1 MDAVGSD
8 FPPLLKGTDVA
19 LRALEPSDAPLL
31 AQAASESRE
40 TYQFS
45 PVPQGDES
53 ARDYV
58 RKALNQ
64 KTAGERFPYAIIW
77 RNRVVGTSSYM
88 DFKSWTRPGQPPHHS
103 PDVVEIGYTWLASS
117 AQRTGC
123 NTEAKLL
130 LLEYAFEVWKVER
143 VSFRTDERNARS
155 RDAILRLGAQFEGVR
170 RADSLNVEGSVRHSA
185 YFSILR
191 TEWPEIKKGL
201 CAKLSRSPNR

>member
-1 MDAVGSD
+1 MDAVGLD
-8 FPPLLKGTDVA
+8 FPTLLKGTDVT
-19 LRALEPSDAPLL
+19 LRSLEPSDARLL
-31 AQAASESRE
+31 AQAASENRE
-40 TYQFS
+40 TYKFS

-64 KTAGERFPYAIIW
+64 KTTGERFPYAIIW

-88 DFKSWTRPGQPPHHS
+88 EFKSWSRLGQPPRRS
-103 PDVVEIGYTWLASS
+103 PDVVEIGYTWLAAS

-130 LLEYAFEVWKVER
+130 LLEHAFEVWSVER

-155 RDAILRLGAQFEGVR
+155 RDAILRIGAQFEGVR
-170 RADSLNVEGSVRHSA
+170 RADSLNVEGNVRHSA
-185 YFSILR
+185 YFSILQA
-191 TEWPEIKKGL
+191 EWPGVKAAL
-201 CAKLSRSPNR
+201 RAKLSLSP